1 MATPS
6 DVLWP
11 CEPHTRAKHEILKKY
26 LQRWFPILNKHN
38 GRIIYIDGFAGP
50 GRYAGGEPGSP
61 LIAIEAAATHRKALA
76 GELVFL
82 FTEEDPARVE
92 HLKSEI
98 AKLKLPTHF
107 KPHVEVGRFD
117 EQMTGLLDAVDR
129 GGGRLA
135 PTFALIDPFGFSGI
149 PFALL
154 QRLMQKPRCEILVT
168 FMVESINRWLEHPN
182 DHIVKHIPEAFGTP
196 ACLDIAKSTG
206 NRIAELRDLYQRQLL
221 GIAKFVRYFEMRD
234 NEGRVIYYLFF
245 ASNHAL
251 GHVKMKEAMFAV
263 GDEGLYSF
271 SDATDPS
278 QAVLFRSDHAA
289 SVWPLIRT
297 RFAGQ
302 EVLTDDILAFVNDE
316 TAFLATH
323 MKAALKRHTDER
335 TPTSQ
340 RVSVR
345 PTKRDGKP
353 WKQGTFP
360 DGVYVTLPPDEGKG
374 RIE

>member
-50 GRYAGGEPGSP
+50 GRYKGGELGSP

-76 GELVFL
+76 GELAFL

-92 HLKSEI
+92 HLKNEI
-98 AKLKLPTHF
+98 TTLKLPTHF
-107 KPHVEVGRFD
+107 EVHVETGRFD
-117 EQMTGLLDAVDR
+117 AHVTRLLDAVDR
-129 GGGRLA
+129 KGGRLA

-149 PFALL
+149 PYALL
-154 QRLMQKPRCEILVT
+154 QRLLQKRSCEVLVT

-182 DHIVKHIPEAFGTP
+182 DQVVRHIPETFGTP
-196 ACLDIAKSTG
+196 ECLGIAKSTG

-221 GIAKFVRYFEMRD
+221 KIARFVRYFEMRD
-234 NEGRVIYYLFF
+234 SEGRVIYYLFF

-251 GHVKMKEAMFAV
+251 GHMKMKEAMFAV

-271 SDATDPS
+271 SDATDPN
-278 QAVLFRSDHAA
+278 QAVLFRSDHA
-289 SVWPLIRT
+289 
-297 RFAGQ
+297 
-302 EVLTDDILAFVNDE
+302 E
-316 TAFLATH
+316 
-323 MKAALKRHTDER
+323 AL
-335 TPTSQ
+335 
-340 RVSVR
+340 
-345 PTKRDGKP
+345 
-353 WKQGTFP
+353 
-360 DGVYVTLPPDEGKG
+360 
-374 RIE
+374 